1 MKLEHP
7 QVQLCKKK
15 TQVLEWHQKQGS
27 FPTLLGATVTWGQEA
42 TECKT
47 SGLPVPQHLAYI
59 SHIIGTPQQHTGDR
73 HLFFVPRGLILTTT
87 ALG

>member
-47 SGLPVPQHLAYI
+47 SGLHFTHHRNSTAAHRWQA
-59 SHIIGTPQQHTGDR
+59 S
-73 HLFFVPRGLILTTT
+73 ILCP
-87 ALG
+87 

>member
-47 SGLPVPQHLAYI
+47 SGLPVPQHPP
-59 SHIIGTPQQHTGDR
+59 TFHTSSELHSSTQVTGIYS
-73 HLFFVPRGLILTTT
+73 LSLEASSWPLQL
-87 ALG
+87 